1 MIQIFLRRNK
11 IFTNIFSFP
20 QHSQKHCLFYF
31 RKKKSTPKIPWK
43 NVQKYPQKK
52 PTKKN
57 IIDWEKRSKD
67 QKIKRSKEAK
77 NNRKYIEKIPS
88 KSEQKEKNQNDEKY
102 GKKYQQKS

>member
-31 RKKKSTPKIPWK
+31 RKKNRRPKFPEKMFKNIPKK
-43 NVQKYPQKK
+43 NQQ
-52 PTKKN
+52 KKN

-67 QKIKRSKEAK
+67 QKVKRGE

-88 KSEQKEKNQNDEKY
+88 KSEQKEKNQNDEK
-102 GKKYQQKS
+102 